1 MRLSSPYSPLP
12 FSSWQRRLKFLIIGE
27 TKDWGVVI
35 QFIDTNTNVKTE
47 VLAGVTTFLTMA
59 YIMFAHP
66 EILSSTGMDRNALI
80 AVTCIAAG
88 IATIAT
94 GLISNT
100 PIAMAPG
107 MGLNAFFAYAIVLGE
122 DVAWPTALGIVFLA
136 GVLFFLLTIIGVRKR
151 LVEAVP
157 RSLIYA
163 ISVGIGLFITFMG
176 LTYIGVVVGSEA
188 TLVTAGDMTPTVIIG
203 LVSLTVM
210 LVLSYKNIKGS
221 LIIGIL
227 VGTLLA
233 IIFGYVDLPTK
244 WVSLNIDISPIAFKL
259 DIAGAL
265 KGSLFGLIFAL
276 MFIDMFDSIGTV
288 VACSYKAGIVDK
300 EGNIKKI
307 DQLLGIDAMATVLG
321 SFLGTSPTT
330 SYIESG
336 AGIEQGGRTGLTS
349 IVAGVLFLI
358 GMFFIPIIGIV
369 PGYATGPA
377 LVMVGLYM
385 MKEVTKI
392 NFKTLDEAFPAFI
405 IVVMIALSYSIS
417 TGLAFGFISYTLL
430 KVVAGKFADIKPAM
444 WIIAILSVLFL
455 VL

>member
-1 MRLSSPYSPLP
+1 M
-12 FSSWQRRLKFLIIGE
+12 QIIN
-27 TKDWGVVI
+27 KNANI
-35 QFIDTNTNVKTE
+35 KTE
-47 VLAGVTTFLTMA
+47 ILAGATTFLTMA

-66 EILSSTGMDRNALI
+66 EILSSTGMDKNALI

-88 IATIAT
+88 VATIAT

-107 MGLNAFFAYAIVLGE
+107 MGLNAFFAYSIVLGE
-122 DVAWPTALGIVFLA
+122 KVAWPTALGIVFLA
-136 GVLFFLLTIIGVRKR
+136 GVLFFLLTVIGIRKK
-151 LVEAVP
+151 LVKAVP

-176 LTYIGVVVGSEA
+176 LTYIGIVVNNEA
-188 TLVTAGDMTPTVIIG
+188 TLVSAGEMTPTVIIG
-203 LVSLTVM
+203 LVSLAVM
-210 LVLSYKNIKGS
+210 LILSYKNIKGS
-221 LIIGIL
+221 LLIGIL
-227 VGTLLA
+227 VGTILA
-233 IIFGYVDLPTK
+233 LIGGYVDLPSQ
-244 WVSLNIDISPIAFKL
+244 WVSLNIDISPVAFKL

-288 VACSYKAGIVDK
+288 VACSYKAGIVDEK
-300 EGNIKKI
+300 GHIKKI
-307 DQLLGIDAMATVLG
+307 DKLLGIDAMATVLG
-321 SFLGTSPTT
+321 SFIGTSPTT
-330 SYIESG
+330 AYIESG

-349 IVAGVLFLI
+349 IVAGILFLLGLI
-358 GMFFIPIIGIV
+358 FIPIIGIV

-385 MKEVTKI
+385 MKEVTMI
-392 NFKTLDEAFPAFI
+392 NFSQLDEAFPAFI

-417 TGLAFGFISYTLL
+417 TGLAFGFISFTLL
-430 KVVAGKFADIKPAM
+430 KMVAGKFSEIKPAM
-444 WIIAILSVLFL
+444 WVIAVLSILFL

>member
-1 MRLSSPYSPLP
+1 M
-12 FSSWQRRLKFLIIGE
+12 
-27 TKDWGVVI
+27 
-35 QFIDTNTNVKTE
+35 QFVNKNANVKTE
-47 VLAGVTTFLTMA
+47 VLAGATTFLTMA

-66 EILSSTGMDRNALI
+66 EILSSTGMDKDALI

-88 IATIAT
+88 VATIAT

-107 MGLNAFFAYAIVLGE
+107 MGLNAFFAYSIVLGE
-122 DVAWPTALGIVFLA
+122 KVAWPTALGIVFLA
-136 GVLFFLLTIIGVRKR
+136 GVLFFILTVVGIRKK
-151 LVEAVP
+151 LVAAVP

-176 LTYIGVVVGSEA
+176 LTYIGVVVGNKA
-188 TLVTAGDMTPTVIIG
+188 TLGTAGEMTPAVIIG
-203 LVSLTVM
+203 LVSLMVM
-210 LVLSYKNIKGS
+210 LVLSYKNVKGS
-221 LIIGIL
+221 LLIGIL
-227 VGTLLA
+227 VGTVLA
-233 IIFGYVDLPTK
+233 MICGYVDLPSK

-276 MFIDMFDSIGTV
+276 MFIDMFDSLGTV
-288 VACSYKAGIVDK
+288 VACSYKAGIVDEK
-300 EGNIKKI
+300 GNIKKI

-321 SFLGTSPTT
+321 SFIGTSPTT
-330 SYIESG
+330 AYIESG

-349 IVAGVLFLI
+349 IVTGILFLLGLI
-358 GMFFIPIIGIV
+358 FIPIIGIV

-385 MKEVTKI
+385 MKEVSRI
-392 NFKTLDEAFPAFI
+392 NFSQLDEAFPAFI
-405 IVVMIALSYSIS
+405 IIVMIALSYSIS
-417 TGLAFGFISYTLL
+417 TGLAFGFISFTLL
-430 KVVAGKFADIKPAM
+430 KTVAGKFSEIKPAM
-444 WIIAILSVLFL
+444 WVIAVLSVLFL